1 MILWVTEKPQL
12 DKKLKPGSACTDQ
25 IWREKEGVKHRL
37 LHRAKAQTSDL
48 IKFSILAVSVPNSIR
63 NFE

>member
-25 IWREKEGVKHRL
+25 IWREKEGVKHTAPRQGANL
-37 LHRAKAQTSDL
+37 RCDQIFNFSGFCAKFHS
-48 IKFSILAVSVPNSIR
+48 
-63 NFE
+63 